1 MELSKYEVFLKTVEL
16 GNITRAADVLGYT
29 QPAVSRVITD
39 LEREWGIPL
48 LIRSRGGVK
57 LTTEGQQL
65 LPSIRAVCCAQ
76 RDLEASVSG
85 LLGLTR
91 GSVRIA
97 TFHSVAAHWLP
108 QIVQSFLSLYP
119 NIEFDI
125 SCELEYSSSELK
137 LIQGDVDCAFVTLPL
152 NIHANPPLRT
162 IFLKRD
168 PIYVALPLNHPLATA
183 PAYPVSRFA
192 EDALIYIRET
202 HDRDITTI
210 FDCCNVHPNTRY
222 FMEDSYAIASM
233 VESGMGVGIIN
244 GLIASRMPYH
254 IALIPMDPPQY
265 RDIALAVRS
274 QGTLSPV
281 LSRFLEYVQSW
292 VAEHVK

>member
-1 MELSKYEVFLKTVEL
+1 MPSGNWRPLS
-16 GNITRAADVLGYT
+16 A
-29 QPAVSRVITD
+29 
-39 LEREWGIPL
+39 
-48 LIRSRGGVK
+48 
-57 LTTEGQQL
+57 
-65 LPSIRAVCCAQ
+65 
-76 RDLEASVSG
+76 G

-162 IFLKRD
+162 IFLKQD

-254 IALIPMDPPQY
+254 IAGPHGPSAVSGHRPGC
-265 RDIALAVRS
+265 ALTGDALPGALPLFGIR
-274 QGTLSPV
+274 PV
-281 LSRFLEYVQSW
+281 LGRRTRQINARRILQRQYPPGILNMHFFCYAISPARERSI
-292 VAEHVK
+292 